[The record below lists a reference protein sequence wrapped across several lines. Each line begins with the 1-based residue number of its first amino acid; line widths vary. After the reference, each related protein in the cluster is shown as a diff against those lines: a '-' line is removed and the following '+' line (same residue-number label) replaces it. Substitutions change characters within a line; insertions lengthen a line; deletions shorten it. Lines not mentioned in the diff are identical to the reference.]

1 MGAGYMGCN
10 EYEAT
15 ADARKSLKVSAVLAS
30 TADTFSDFAIHY
42 YVPAQTKECCR
53 GYTSQLTDLQPK
65 NLLVNLLNSAARSEQ
80 EGSKFNSNG
89 PPAPALFISCLYL
102 VFIVSI
108 Q

>member
-15 ADARKSLKVSAVLAS
+15 ADARKSLKVSAVLEKL
-30 TADTFSDFAIHY
+30 AIHY